1 MIFNK
6 EKDFELFLRGVAKL
20 TPVEF
25 CGLATFLGVALTTPS
40 ENPEMKSI
48 PRDSSEV
55 LSDMMNKFESLNRKG
70 RRQIM
75 NNVIKPILKRG

>member
-1 MIFNK
+1 MIYHK
-6 EKDFELFLRGVAKL
+6 ERDFELFLRGVAKL

-40 ENPEMKSI
+40 EDPEQKSI
-48 PRDSSEV
+48 ARDSTEI
-55 LSDMMNKFESLNRKG
+55 LEDMMNKFEALNRKG

-75 NNVIKPILKRG
+75 HNVIKPLLKRG